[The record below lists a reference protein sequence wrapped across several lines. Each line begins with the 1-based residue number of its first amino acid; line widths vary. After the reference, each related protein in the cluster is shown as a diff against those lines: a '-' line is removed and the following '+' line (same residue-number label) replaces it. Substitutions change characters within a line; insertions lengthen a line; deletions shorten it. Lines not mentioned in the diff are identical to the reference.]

1 MEVHF
6 SCSVGQDDVWHKI
19 DHMMRER
26 DLRGGVYRVH
36 AIDPDAPPDSGP
48 SHLTPI
54 PRILGNDPLGRLYI
68 GKADTLTDRFI
79 TLLKALSPKHNSR
92 DGHGFGRGYFASTAI
107 QARFPRLWFTL
118 RFHENPRD
126 CERDELLQY
135 QKEFGEP
142 PPFNSM
148 P

>member
-1 MEVHF
+1 MQIDF
-6 SCSVGQDDVWHKI
+6 SCSVGQDGTWQKI
-19 DHMMRER
+19 DQLMNDRR
-26 DLRGGVYRVH
+26 LRGGVYRVH
-36 AIDPDAPPDSGP
+36 AIASDAPSDGGP
-48 SHLTPI
+48 SHLMPL
-54 PRILGNDPLGRLYI
+54 PRILGPDPLGRLYI
-68 GKADTLTDRFI
+68 GKADVFTGRFI
-79 TLLKALSPKHNSR
+79 TLLKALSPKHSSR